1 MLLCKTL
8 YDTDYIKDVLGA
20 AMLTHLRDSGKTDKT
35 FLLLKFNT
43 FVIYHSERVKCI
55 APAAAAPPTSS
66 TQSSFIQYNHNKH
79 NSDTWHEKLQ
89 IRCFPF
95 LKSFATTPSRILELI
110 VTVICDSNQ

>member
-1 MLLCKTL
+1 M
-8 YDTDYIKDVLGA
+8 DVLGA

-55 APAAAAPPTSS
+55 APAAAPPPTLS
-66 TQSSFIQYNHNKH
+66 TQSSFIQYHHHNKH

-89 IRCFPF
+89 IRCF
-95 LKSFATTPSRILELI
+95 LYKSITTPSYSRIHELTYNI
-110 VTVICDSNQ
+110 GTVICDTIQ